1 MGRGL
6 SKETKMVPD
15 EGVQQVEPHP
25 NGSTQPT
32 PSGASRNANTTM
44 AHARGCPRLQI
55 PRHCEPL
62 QRHSNIHRA
71 SVQADNHIDVRAHAR
86 SRTRKH
92 GSLEHEHTHTH
103 THTSRMIFSAIVI
116 FCRK

>member
-1 MGRGL
+1 
-6 SKETKMVPD
+6 MVPD
-15 EGVQQVEPHP
+15 EGVQQVEP
-25 NGSTQPT
+25 
-32 PSGASRNANTTM
+32 SRSANTSM
-44 AHARGCPRLQI
+44 AHARGCPHQQR

-62 QRHSNIHRA
+62 QRHSDIHRA
-71 SVQADNHIDVRAHAR
+71 SVQADNHIDIRAHTR

-92 GSLEHEHTHTH
+92 GSLEHALTHTH